1 MNTVTCEIVN
11 YRNPKHAADLV
22 ELLDHYARDPM
33 GGGKPLDQYVRE
45 NLARELSH
53 LPHAFSVIVY
63 EGERAVALANCFEA
77 FSTFKAKP
85 LVNVHD
91 VMVHSDYRGRG
102 LSKMLL
108 DKIEEIA
115 KARGCCKITLEVLE
129 GNVTAQKAYLSFG
142 FAGYELDPTTG
153 KAMFWQK
160 NL

>member
-1 MNTVTCEIVN
+1 MFTCEIAN

-22 ELLDHYARDPM
+22 VLLDNYARDPM
-33 GGGKPLDQYVRE
+33 GGGKPLAQY
-45 NLARELSH
+45 ARDNVVTELSR

-63 EGERAVALANCFEA
+63 EGESAVALANCFEG

-85 LVNVHD
+85 LMNIHD

-102 LSKMLL
+102 LSKLL
-108 DKIEEIA
+108 LEKVEEIA

-129 GNVTAQKAYLSFG
+129 GNGTAQKAYQSFG